1 MKGDA
6 RRNDAQ
12 TTRRAS
18 YPPRFDPHLRRRRK
32 YLLGSGGLRMR
43 AKGVKDLI
51 LCTGQRKYCFKV
63 DTRARRRDSEDCF
76 AAYVRKLNTEAA
88 RG

>member
-6 RRNDAQ
+6 HRNDAQ

-43 AKGVKDLI
+43 AKGVKDLM
-51 LCTGQRKYCFKV
+51 LCTDRENIVSKSISAL
-63 DTRARRRDSEDCF
+63 D
-76 AAYVRKLNTEAA
+76 EATVKIVSLLT
-88 RG
+88 